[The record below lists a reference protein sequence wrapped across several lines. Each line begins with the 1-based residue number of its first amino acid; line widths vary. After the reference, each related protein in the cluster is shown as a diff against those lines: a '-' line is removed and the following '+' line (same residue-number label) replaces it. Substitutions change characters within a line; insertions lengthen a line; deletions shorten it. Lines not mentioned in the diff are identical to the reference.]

1 MRSRHAVAAG
11 IIVALAHVF
20 VPASASAQIKAQARS
35 APTPPWS
42 KGILP
47 ISPESYYNAIEC
59 GKQGGED
66 PPCVFYDTG
75 LCKNDDFALALYTPY
90 KSVAYEVWR
99 VVRQKQPAPQPN
111 YVQAQQ
117 TRITVG
123 VTPVR
128 GSTNTF
134 SDLVL
139 KRGTRVVAPT
149 ARSLSAGGGRFTYD
163 FPAFAPTGAVTL
175 ELAGKTKTLT
185 CTIDQTVLGQ
195 FR

>member
-1 MRSRHAVAAG
+1 MV
-11 IIVALAHVF
+11 VALALALAW
-20 VPASASAQIKAQARS
+20 PLAGAAQIKATARLG
-35 APTPPWS
+35 ATPPWS

-47 ISPESYYNAIEC
+47 ISPESYYQAIEC
-59 GKQGGED
+59 GKKGGDD

-99 VVRQKQPAPQPN
+99 TVRAKQPAPTPN
-111 YVQAQQ
+111 YQQARQ
-117 TRITVG
+117 TRVTIG

-128 GSTNTF
+128 GSANAF

-139 KRGTRVVAPT
+139 KRGGAAIAPT
-149 ARSLSAGGGRFTYD
+149 SRSLTGGGGRFTFD
-163 FPAFAPTGAVTL
+163 FPAFAPTAAVTL
-175 ELAGKTKTLT
+175 DLAGRARTLS
-185 CTIDQTVLGQ
+185 CTIEPSVLAQ

>member
-1 MRSRHAVAAG
+1 MKTIV
-11 IIVALAHVF
+11 VALALAVAWPF
-20 VPASASAQIKAQARS
+20 TVAAQIKATARS
-35 APTPPWS
+35 GAAPPWN

-47 ISPESYYNAIEC
+47 INPESYYHAIEC

-99 VVRQKQPAPQPN
+99 VVRAKQPAPTPN
-111 YVQAQQ
+111 YQQAQQ
-117 TRITVG
+117 TRVTIG

-134 SDLVL
+134 TNLVL
-139 KRGTRVVAPT
+139 KRGGGAIEPT
-149 ARSLSAGGGRFTYD
+149 SRSLAGGGGRFTFD
-163 FPAFAPTGAVTL
+163 FAALAPTATVTL
-175 ELAGKTKTLT
+175 DLVGRAATISCAVSAPVLA
-185 CTIDQTVLGQ
+185 Q